1 MNNNNNN
8 YNNNNNNNNNNDNNN
23 NNNNNNDE
31 YNGNNINNII
41 SNDNNNNLN
50 NNTNINNIIDKNK
63 FFNYIKKNKKDYVN
77 ILKLLFNDV
86 IDIKKMNF
94 NKSLNTNIEK
104 IVEIFTTKYIKILN
118 NARKEQKIILLE
130 KLKNYK
136 LNQNEIEKQ
145 LKIINKEIN
154 QIKTFKKLKNIKI
167 DFKFNLI
174 IEKNIFF
181 IEDDLLKYKNGE
193 IISRY
198 LFLQQYPNKNLT
210 QSNFYNEIQKNIRES
225 NNGFKINTPWF
236 KYLTLFFGIIFNF
249 CDKKHELNKLFN
261 VNDQKNLI
269 KILYSYPK
277 IKKKNDKKSKKKKND
292 SSSKKNKKKDQ
303 DLIKK
308 GMSQI
313 GSIISGGKKKKHKDK
328 QGDQK
333 NKSKKKKYNI
343 NTSDKNSIAQKL
355 FISNMKKIKLNKNI
369 NNTNNVYDIYES
381 NFKYLMNNYFRENL
395 IQIENKI
402 KLKNPFCSNYEIIPD
417 YLFSK
422 YKLQNNS
429 KYNLDK
435 ILDSYDYEKYF
446 NLLQILRTNDCDK
459 EIYKFEKI
467 ILNIY
472 FDFLNLYKELLTIKY
487 IIYQRIN
494 EHFNNQK
501 ETINNHQKNIKSN
514 LKLQKNDI
522 NYNNQNTYMNF
533 IKNLNKKT
541 TKTKKEQIILKKIN
555 FLLKQKKELNPSNYD
570 YDKKLKLIHYYIN
583 KLLLNI

>member
-130 KLKNYK
+130 KLKNYEINK
-136 LNQNEIEKQ
+136 NEIEKQ

-210 QSNFYNEIQKNIRES
+210 QSNFYNEIHKN
-225 NNGFKINTPWF
+225 
-236 KYLTLFFGIIFNF
+236 
-249 CDKKHELNKLFN
+249 
-261 VNDQKNLI
+261 
-269 KILYSYPK
+269 
-277 IKKKNDKKSKKKKND
+277 
-292 SSSKKNKKKDQ
+292 
-303 DLIKK
+303 
-308 GMSQI
+308 
-313 GSIISGGKKKKHKDK
+313 
-328 QGDQK
+328 
-333 NKSKKKKYNI
+333 
-343 NTSDKNSIAQKL
+343 
-355 FISNMKKIKLNKNI
+355 
-369 NNTNNVYDIYES
+369 
-381 NFKYLMNNYFRENL
+381 
-395 IQIENKI
+395 
-402 KLKNPFCSNYEIIPD
+402 
-417 YLFSK
+417 
-422 YKLQNNS
+422 
-429 KYNLDK
+429 
-435 ILDSYDYEKYF
+435 
-446 NLLQILRTNDCDK
+446 
-459 EIYKFEKI
+459 
-467 ILNIY
+467 
-472 FDFLNLYKELLTIKY
+472 
-487 IIYQRIN
+487 
-494 EHFNNQK
+494 
-501 ETINNHQKNIKSN
+501 
-514 LKLQKNDI
+514 
-522 NYNNQNTYMNF
+522 
-533 IKNLNKKT
+533 
-541 TKTKKEQIILKKIN
+541 
-555 FLLKQKKELNPSNYD
+555 
-570 YDKKLKLIHYYIN
+570 
-583 KLLLNI
+583 